1 MKYQAKVTNCISQL
15 MNIKKFANAKFLESA
30 YDTYIEVDDI
40 AILIAVEEL
49 EMYMAAALKAL
60 TRLEEL
66 TEKQS

>member
-1 MKYQAKVTNCISQL
+1 MKYRVKVTHCISQL
-15 MNIKKFANAKFLESA
+15 KNIKKFANAKFLKGWN
-30 YDTYIEVDDI
+30 DIYIDVDDVATLI
-40 AILIAVEEL
+40 AIEDL